1 MITFAEIHIKL
12 MHHDQRLPSS
22 TPEAQGIPSSAILA
36 FLDAVA
42 REGVGLHSMMLVRH
56 GHVVAAGWWAPYAP
70 ELPHMLFSLSKSFTS
85 TAIGLAV
92 SEGLLTVDDPVL
104 RFFPEDAPP
113 VVSEHL
119 AAMRVRHLLS
129 MSTGH
134 AVDATS
140 ATTTAPDG
148 NWVKAFL
155 AQPVVYEPGTHFVY
169 NSAATYML
177 SAIIQRLTGETVL
190 AYLGPRLLAPLGI
203 EGATW
208 QSCPRGI
215 NVGGWGLSIRTADI
229 ACFGQLYLQ
238 QGVWQG
244 RQLLPAAWVTEATA
258 QHISNGA
265 DPHSDWAQGYGY
277 QFWRCRHHAYRG
289 DGAFGQFCLVMPE
302 QDAVLAMTA
311 GEQDMQ
317 RMLNLVWTHLLPA
330 MQPAPLADEP
340 RAVTALHTRLDGLAL
355 SPVVGE
361 ATSPRAAEIAARR
374 YAFRANQQQLSV
386 IMLTFGDAGGAVT
399 LADRF
404 GEHRIAFGLG
414 EWRIGATAF
423 DFGALIPVAA
433 SGAWTTPDTFTLQLV
448 FYTTPFTPRISL
460 HFDGDRLMYQ
470 FVANAAFGR
479 RTRPRLA
486 GRVTR

>member
-1 MITFAEIHIKL
+1 
-12 MHHDQRLPSS
+12 MHHDHRLPAS
-22 TPEAQGIPSSAILA
+22 TPEAQGIASAAILA
-36 FLDAVA
+36 FLDAAA
-42 REGVGLHSMMLVRH
+42 RNGVGLHSLMLVRH

-70 ELPHMLFSLSKSFTS
+70 TLPHVLFSLSKSFTS
-85 TAIGLAV
+85 TAVGLAV
-92 SEGLLTVDDPVL
+92 SEGRLSVDDPVL
-104 RFFPEDAPP
+104 RFCAEEAPP

-134 AVDATS
+134 DIDATQ
-140 ATTTAPDG
+140 ATTAAPDG

-155 AQPVVYEPGTHFVY
+155 AQPVVHAPGTHFVY

-177 SAIIQRLTGETVL
+177 SAIVQRLTGETVL
-190 AYLGPRLLAPLGI
+190 DYLRPRLLAPLGI

-215 NVGGWGLSIRTADI
+215 NVGGWGLSVCTADI

-244 RQLLPAAWVTEATA
+244 RQLIPAAWVAEATA
-258 QHISNGA
+258 WHVSNGA

-277 QFWRCRHHAYRG
+277 QFWRCRHNAYRG
-289 DGAFGQFCLVMPE
+289 DGAFGQFCLVMPG

-330 MQPAPLADEP
+330 MQPAPLAEDP
-340 RAVTALHTRLDGLAL
+340 AAVAALHARLETLAL
-355 SPVVGE
+355 TPVAGK
-361 ATSPRAAEIAARR
+361 ATSPLAAQVSGRC
-374 YAFRANQQQLSV
+374 YSFRANQQQIKTV
-386 IMLTFGDAGGAVT
+386 ALTFGDHGGEAVIT
-399 LADRF
+399 DRF
-404 GEHRIAFGLG
+404 GEHRIAFGVSA
-414 EWRIGATAF
+414 WRTGATAL
-423 DFGALIPVAA
+423 DSGEAHPVAA
-433 SGAWTTPDTFTLQLV
+433 SGAWTAPDAFTLQLV
-448 FYTTPFTPRISL
+448 FYTTPFTPRITL
-460 HFDGDRLMYQ
+460 RFDGDKLAYQ

-479 RTRPRLA
+479 RIRPRLT
-486 GRVTR
+486 GRHTT